1 MILVCYFHAKINVL
15 TGKSE
20 EAMQEINPTCTFE
33 RDYFS
38 DSTIIHDYS
47 QLYHAVMELGNWR
60 GLCENLKIN
69 RGTIEK
75 LKYSSD
81 PVEYKISDCLTA
93 YFDKGEAV
101 WEEVIIAVARPP
113 LVKVGLARKIAHRYL
128 NEPNQAKI
136 LTLLQSCS

>member
-1 MILVCYFHAKINVL
+1 M
-15 TGKSE
+15 E
-20 EAMQEINPTCTFE
+20 QINPACAFE
-33 RDYFS
+33 RDNFP
-38 DSTIIHDYS
+38 DSTIIQYSS
-47 QLYHAVMELGNWR
+47 QLHQAVVEIGNWR

-81 PVEYKISDCLTA
+81 PPEYKISDCLTA

-101 WEEVIIAVARPP
+101 WEELIIAIAQPP
-113 LVKVGLARKIAHRYL
+113 LGKGDLARKIARRYL

-136 LTLLQSCS
+136 LILLQSCS